1 MKKYISVSTI
11 LLLFTMNAGGV
22 LAATDWHTGT
32 IDRILTDQRSAGS
45 TTYPEALR
53 YGGCAARVTP
63 RPSSTLSGCGAYIT
77 MSCDGVFT
85 SKSTAKNNFDAA
97 QLGYVSGATVSFWI
111 DNSQINSGSCF
122 ASSVIVQ

>member
-22 LAATDWHTGT
+22 LAASDWHEGT

-45 TTYPEALR
+45 TTYPDAR
-53 YGGCAARVTP
+53 KYGGCAARVTP
-63 RPSSTLSGCGAYIT
+63 RPKTTLAGCGSYIT

-85 SKSTAKNNFDAA
+85 SKSTAQTNFDAA
-97 QLGYVSGATVSFWI
+97 QLGYVSGATVAFWI
-111 DNSQINSGSCF
+111 DDSQKNSGSCF
-122 ASSVIVQ
+122 ASSVIVK